1 MQKFSNVTFSVQK
14 FFQAPGSRPKGD
26 IDASNES
33 NKRTIEKTKNLEA
46 EKNRLAKEIQEKNQ
60 KNKITEKKI
69 FDFDKDLH
77 AKNFDISDKEEEL
90 PSMRQQE
97 ERLSQEVSATTQSLS
112 QKVSIV
118 RSETRVVQQL
128 KEQYLAIKKNNP
140 DDALEAH
147 AKWKKASQLLM
158 SKVADMNRESTLL
171 EAKKRALVDAS
182 NVRQKTERELE
193 EDYQKKEHFEE
204 MLRTLGMQYAMTKRS
219 IMDLE
224 DQK

>member
-1 MQKFSNVTFSVQK
+1 MQKFSNATFSVQK
-14 FFQAPGSRPKGD
+14 FFQAPGSRPKGY

-33 NKRTIEKTKNLEA
+33 NKRTIENAKNLEA

-69 FDFDKDLH
+69 FDFDKDLQ

-97 ERLSQEVSATTQSLS
+97 ERLSQEVNTTTQSLS

-118 RSETRVVQQL
+118 RSETKVVRQL

-140 DDALEAH
+140 DDAVAAH

-158 SKVADMNRESTLL
+158 SKVADMNRESNLL
-171 EAKKRALVDAS
+171 EAKRRALADAS
-182 NVRQKTERELE
+182 NIRQKTERELE

-204 MLRTLGMQYAMTKRS
+204 MLRTL
-219 IMDLE
+219 
-224 DQK
+224 

>member
-1 MQKFSNVTFSVQK
+1 MQKFSNATFSVQK

-33 NKRTIEKTKNLEA
+33 NKRTIENAKNLEA

-69 FDFDKDLH
+69 FDFDKDLQ

-97 ERLSQEVSATTQSLS
+97 ERLSQEVNATTQSLS

-118 RSETRVVQQL
+118 RSETKVVRQL
-128 KEQYLAIKKNNP
+128 KEQYLAVKKNNP
-140 DDALEAH
+140 DDAVAAH
-147 AKWKKASQLLM
+147 AKWKSEPTFDVKS
-158 SKVADMNRESTLL
+158 
-171 EAKKRALVDAS
+171 
-182 NVRQKTERELE
+182 
-193 EDYQKKEHFEE
+193 
-204 MLRTLGMQYAMTKRS
+204 G
-219 IMDLE
+219 
-224 DQK
+224 